1 MIDHEEREHLI
12 SLRIE
17 QAENTIQ
24 EAQSSLENGNYSA
37 AANRI
42 YYGMFYAVLALGLLH
57 QFETTKHMQLIGWF
71 NKNFIRTG
79 IFSPEIGSYLKTAFE
94 TRTNSDYKVNRTP
107 TTADLEAL
115 LADMKTFISTI
126 KAWLEANPAA

>member
-1 MIDHEEREHLI
+1 MIDPEERQHLI
-12 SLRIE
+12 YLRIE
-17 QAENTIQ
+17 QAEHTIQ
-24 EAQSSLENGNYSA
+24 EAQSSLEIGNYAA

-57 QFETTKHMQLIGWF
+57 QFETSKHIQLIGWF

-94 TRTNSDYKVNRTP
+94 TRSNSDYKVNQTP
-107 TTADLEAL
+107 TTDDLASL
-115 LADMKTFISTI
+115 IADMKRFIYTI
-126 KAWLEANPAA
+126 KAWIEANPA